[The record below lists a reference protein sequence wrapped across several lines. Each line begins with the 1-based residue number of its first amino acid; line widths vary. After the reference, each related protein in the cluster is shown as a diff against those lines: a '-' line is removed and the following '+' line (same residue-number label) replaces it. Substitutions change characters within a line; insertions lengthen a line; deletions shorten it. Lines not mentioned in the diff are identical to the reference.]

1 MLSSF
6 EPPGEEARHIATQR
20 AASLRSMFRGPR
32 SARPTAATIARTP
45 TPDAGAIETVTG
57 GDQSGPVPEPGPPPI
72 QRLAVAVPRTGVVVP
87 PAGRRWVH
95 LLVALLVATVAGG
108 VTLTWLHIGQRGASA
123 DRTGGVTVP
132 TGPVNAAPPPP
143 LATTQSPTATASAN
157 PASPAPPAFSAA
169 THPPATPAPPAN
181 PPPPDNRDLAA
192 GAKMTSSGHTD
203 VYVESNANDGDVY
216 TYWES
221 TNNAF
226 PVWLQVD
233 LGAPA
238 RVQRIGLAV
247 PPSPQWLKR
256 TQTLSVQ
263 GSTDGSSF
271 HTVLAPADYCF
282 DPVNANQVT
291 IKFNPTEVRYLRLT
305 FTANTDWPA
314 GQIST
319 FSLYAS

>member
-6 EPPGEEARHIATQR
+6 EPPQEEALHNAAQR

-32 SARPTAATIARTP
+32 SAGLTATTMELTP
-45 TPDAGAIETVTG
+45 ATPDAGAPDLGTPETVTG
-57 GDQSGPVPEPGPPPI
+57 GDQSGLAPEPGPARPAGS
-72 QRLAVAVPRTGVVVP
+72 AVAVPRTEVLAF
-87 PAGRRWVH
+87 PAGRY
-95 LLVALLVATVAGG
+95 LLVALLVAALVSG
-108 VTLTWLHIGQRGASA
+108 VTLTWLQIGQRGSSA
-123 DRTGGVTVP
+123 DRTSAATVP

-143 LATTQSPTATASAN
+143 LATTQSPTASAN
-157 PASPAPPAFSAA
+157 PASPAATQPPAK
-169 THPPATPAPPAN
+169 PASPAN
-181 PPPPDNRDLAA
+181 PPPRDNRDLAA
-192 GAKMTSSGHTD
+192 GAKMTSSGHKD

-216 TYWES
+216 SYWES

-233 LGAPA
+233 LGASA

-247 PPSPQWLKR
+247 PPSPLWLKR

-271 HTVLAPADYCF
+271 RTVLAPAGYSF

-291 IKFNPTEVRYLRLT
+291 IRFNAADVRYLRLT
-305 FTANTDWPA
+305 FTANTSWPA

-319 FSLYAS
+319 FSVYAS